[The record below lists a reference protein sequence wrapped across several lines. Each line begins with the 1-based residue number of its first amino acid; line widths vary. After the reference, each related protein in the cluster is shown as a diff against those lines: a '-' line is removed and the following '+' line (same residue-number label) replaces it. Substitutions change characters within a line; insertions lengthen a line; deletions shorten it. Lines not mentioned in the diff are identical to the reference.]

1 MRHMTPMDSEIFFK
15 VKLSDLIEE
24 QLSKFGIDA
33 PIAAFVGT
41 GQRAARDLAANAC
54 VVQLLFKCSQT
65 ALDITQVFP
74 DSQLRRGHAQKLIVA
89 RK

>member
-1 MRHMTPMDSEIFFK
+1 MIAVDSEIFFK
-15 VKLSDLIEE
+15 VKLSDLIDE
-24 QLSKFGIDA
+24 QLGKVGIDA
-33 PIAAFVGT
+33 PIATFVGI

-74 DSQLRRGHAQKLIVA
+74 DSRLRKGHAQKLIVA